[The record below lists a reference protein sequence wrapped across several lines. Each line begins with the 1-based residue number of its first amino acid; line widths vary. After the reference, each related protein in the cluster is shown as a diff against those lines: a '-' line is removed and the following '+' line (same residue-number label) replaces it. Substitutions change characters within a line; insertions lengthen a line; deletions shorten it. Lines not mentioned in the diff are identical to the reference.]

1 MSLTCFISNE
11 VTDRPCVSPLSG
23 HVFDRRLIEKY
34 LAENGTDPV
43 TNQPLSE
50 DQLVDI
56 KGQRAAGGSRA
67 SLRPRCASDRVPCG
81 ARSLHQRDLKDSMR
95 QLVAGTWP

>member
-56 KGQRAAGGSRA
+56 KGRGDAAQFHAAPAAADYSPGTVS
-67 SLRPRCASDRVPCG
+67 
-81 ARSLHQRDLKDSMR
+81 RSLPARRRLSCHRTSHQGGDSC
-95 QLVAGTWP
+95 P